1 MLVVSDTS
9 DRIRLG
15 RQPSLARCFVEVSDS
30 TITSFSWLVIEID
43 TAKNSRAKSA
53 TNLVPTGRKPC
64 LVCARGRQALKIS
77 SISSEMTA
85 LAFLSIIGKAERS
98 PACHQTGEFDATL
111 LAGASAAGHRARA
124 SRSFCRVSSS
134 TLALFFICLR
144 PNAFLFRYRSF
155 MRARQCARFLAY
167 QRAKRRLLLAFA
179 PGEWGSLNGI
189 LLRSFSHSCGLRR
202 CSLKLFSAIFK
213 LNFDTSVVISFSLVY
228 NCRVIG

>member
-1 MLVVSDTS
+1 MPRLRAGKTS
-9 DRIRLG
+9 TQDFFDFIGNDR
-15 RQPSLARCFVEVSDS
+15 
-30 TITSFSWLVIEID
+30 
-43 TAKNSRAKSA
+43 
-53 TNLVPTGRKPC
+53 TG
-64 LVCARGRQALKIS
+64 
-77 SISSEMTA
+77 
-85 LAFLSIIGKAERS
+85 FLSIIGKAERS

-111 LAGASAAGHRARA
+111 LAGASAAAHRAQP
-124 SRSFCRVSSS
+124 SRLFCRLASS

-144 PNAFLFRYRSF
+144 LFRYRSF

-189 LLRSFSHSCGLRR
+189 LLQSVSHSFGLRR

-228 NCRVIG
+228 NCRVIV